1 MSSSNDSLEREITPD
16 NPDNPGE
23 WCERLQKSPF
33 KATAGRLKRSKRSNP
48 SIQPHRLQNTLDSLF
63 LPAAR
68 GKWRFKFVRYC
79 VFRD

>member
-33 KATAGRLKRSKRSNP
+33 KATAGRLQKKQA
-48 SIQPHRLQNTLDSLF
+48 I
-63 LPAAR
+63 
-68 GKWRFKFVRYC
+68 
-79 VFRD
+79 